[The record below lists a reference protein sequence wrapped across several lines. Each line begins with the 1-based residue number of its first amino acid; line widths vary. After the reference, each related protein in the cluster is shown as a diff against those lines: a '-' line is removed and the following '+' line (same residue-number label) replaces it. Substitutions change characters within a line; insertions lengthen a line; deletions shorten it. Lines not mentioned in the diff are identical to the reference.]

1 MISLLEN
8 SQMIGLVYLACSLK
22 MIVLTAMNDIEEAI
36 MEYLIV
42 MFETQQSSRQKDNW
56 PQY

>member
-8 SQMIGLVYLACSLK
+8 SQLIGLVYLACSLK

-36 MEYLIV
+36 VKCLIV
-42 MFETQQSSRQKDNW
+42 MFETQQSKQQK
-56 PQY
+56 